1 MNFKRIFSQ
10 ILQALVGIAFI
21 YFLFFNYNLK
31 LAVLL
36 GLANMIFWLIPEW
49 YYKFFQKI
57 A

>member
-1 MNFKRIFSQ
+1 MNFKKIFSQ

-49 YYKFFQKI
+49 YYKFFKK
-57 A
+57 